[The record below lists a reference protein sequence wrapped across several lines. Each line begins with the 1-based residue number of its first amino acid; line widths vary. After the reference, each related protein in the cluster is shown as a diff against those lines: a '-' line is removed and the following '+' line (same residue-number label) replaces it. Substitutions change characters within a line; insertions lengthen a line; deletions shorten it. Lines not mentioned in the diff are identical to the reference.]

1 MMTALVLVVLCR
13 HDCLCVIGG
22 VPCRAWLQCA
32 DMCVYIPCIWY
43 VYAPMM
49 HRGQSHNTVHL
60 QLRAWCTTH
69 AYAATQH
76 NASGALHL

>member
-1 MMTALVLVVLCR
+1 MMTTLVLVAVLCR
-13 HDCLCVIGG
+13 HDCLAVIGG
-22 VPCRAWLQCA
+22 VPCLAAVCGHVRIHNLH
-32 DMCVYIPCIWY
+32 MVCVCTDAPC
-43 VYAPMM
+43 
-49 HRGQSHNTVHL
+49 HNTVHL